1 MILSELEDFSYCI
14 HRNGEFNRIGSL
26 YSNTHNRIVPIT
38 NIDELELLKTKKEI
52 TGVIITPELID
63 HVPLN
68 FGIIVTKTPLIV
80 SLEIHN
86 SLEQNEYDS
95 QFPTIIHKTAKI
107 HPTADIDPH
116 GVIIEYK
123 SKIDAYV
130 RIHKGVIIGKNVRIG
145 SNTTIGSIPNPDNEN
160 PDTLSYLVHGKVII
174 EDKAR
179 IHANVTIERP
189 YYSEETRIGQECHID
204 SQTKICQG
212 TIISKSTLI
221 AAIVTIGSYVMIGEG
236 CWVGPRCSI
245 KPGVK
250 IGKSCHI
257 TLGSR
262 VEKTISPEMIVK
274 DNWAIKRERFK
285 GFIP

>member
-1 MILSELEDFSYCI
+1 MFLSELEDFSYRI
-14 HRNGEFNRIGSL
+14 HRNGEFKRIGSL
-26 YSNTHNRIVPIT
+26 YSNTHDRIVPIT

-52 TGVIITPELID
+52 TGVIITPELVESI
-63 HVPLN
+63 PIN
-68 FGIIVTKTPLIV
+68 IGILVSKTPIIT
-80 SLEIHN
+80 SLEAFN
-86 SLEQNEYDS
+86 AVEQNGQENW
-95 QFPTIIHKTAKI
+95 FPTSIHKTVKI
-107 HPTADIDPH
+107 HPTAEIDPE
-116 GVIIEYK
+116 GVIIGAK

-130 RIHKGVIIGKNVRIG
+130 RIHKGVTIGKNVKIG
-145 SNTTIGSIPNPDNEN
+145 PNTTIGSIPNPDNEN
-160 PDTLSYLVHGKVII
+160 PDTLSFLVRGKVII
-174 EDKAR
+174 EDNTQ
-179 IHANVTIERP
+179 IHSNVTLERP

-212 TIISKSTLI
+212 AVISKSTLI

-236 CWVGPRCSI
+236 CWVGPRCTI

-285 GFIP
+285 GLIP